1 MDKSEMIFSK
11 HTPHDQK
18 VEIYST
24 LPMKTVQHFNK
35 YLGMPTHMGRSKRQ
49 IFDFI
54 QDRIWKKLKGWKEKH
69 LSFAGRNTLIKA
81 VAQAIPTYIMSCF
94 LLPKNLCQHIESMTC
109 KFWWGNSPDKK
120 KIHWIKWKQICK
132 NKRDGGLGFR
142 GIRAFNQALLAKQG
156 WQCFTRP
163 DALLSRVLK
172 AKYYPNCDF
181 LKAKECQ
188 NMSYTWRSILN
199 SSWILKKGG
208 IWKIGDGETIDIWK
222 DNWLPEQEGHKT
234 WSLEPSGNPYK
245 HVKDLILPI
254 SKTWNSNIISSL
266 FQPFEAQQILNLP
279 ITNTSYPD
287 EFYWPNNKEGIY
299 TVKSGYQA
307 ILEWQSRD
315 NDPTTSNPKEDSHIW
330 DKLWKQQI
338 PPKHKHLM
346 WRVFHNALP
355 VRGNLITRGI
365 QCSPLCPRCNSKI
378 ESIDHIFKD
387 CEWSRRVWFASQLS
401 INFNY
406 QSNKN
411 FRDWLHEMFAKAK
424 SETIETISSL
434 CYHIWKARNM
444 LVFQQKDAP
453 VTLIIEHAN
462 SNLADYKKHLN
473 KGPQRTST
481 NNPNR
486 RNELNWTPPPTNT
499 LKINVD
505 AHCNGDGRWG
515 LGWIVRG
522 MDGYCLGA
530 ATCVVKART
539 ATEAEARGLEAVLR
553 SIQRFAENTI
563 IIEMDSSLVVKAV
576 QTKVY
581 PRVYWGSIARNGGD
595 LLSKFP
601 NVSVIWGRRTGNK
614 VVHCLA
620 RWAFSAP
627 NDSWLTHVPPH
638 VVSHI
643 QTDMGFPVS
652 NPI

>member
-1 MDKSEMIFSK
+1 
-11 HTPHDQK
+11 
-18 VEIYST
+18 
-24 LPMKTVQHFNK
+24 
-35 YLGMPTHMGRSKRQ
+35 
-49 IFDFI
+49 
-54 QDRIWKKLKGWKEKH
+54 
-69 LSFAGRNTLIKA
+69 
-81 VAQAIPTYIMSCF
+81 
-94 LLPKNLCQHIESMTC
+94 
-109 KFWWGNSPDKK
+109 
-120 KIHWIKWKQICK
+120 
-132 NKRDGGLGFR
+132 
-142 GIRAFNQALLAKQG
+142 
-156 WQCFTRP
+156 
-163 DALLSRVLK
+163 
-172 AKYYPNCDF
+172 
-181 LKAKECQ
+181 
-188 NMSYTWRSILN
+188 
-199 SSWILKKGG
+199 
-208 IWKIGDGETIDIWK
+208 
-222 DNWLPEQEGHKT
+222 
-234 WSLEPSGNPYK
+234 
-245 HVKDLILPI
+245 
-254 SKTWNSNIISSL
+254 
-266 FQPFEAQQILNLP
+266 
-279 ITNTSYPD
+279 
-287 EFYWPNNKEGIY
+287 
-299 TVKSGYQA
+299 
-307 ILEWQSRD
+307 
-315 NDPTTSNPKEDSHIW
+315 
-330 DKLWKQQI
+330 
-338 PPKHKHLM
+338 
-346 WRVFHNALP
+346 
-355 VRGNLITRGI
+355 
-365 QCSPLCPRCNSKI
+365 
-378 ESIDHIFKD
+378 
-387 CEWSRRVWFASQLS
+387 
-401 INFNY
+401 
-406 QSNKN
+406 
-411 FRDWLHEMFAKAK
+411 MFAKAK

-486 RNELNWTPPPTNT
+486 RNELNWTPPPANT

-539 ATEAEARGLEAVLR
+539 TTEAEARGLEAVLR

-614 VVHCLA
+614 VAHCLA